1 LEIQAVKELIEKN
14 LKDVSL
20 KIVQQSLL
28 IENVKDLP
36 SVVLFLKE
44 NDALRLD
51 YISSITGADYLKHL
65 ECVYHLYSMEKKGPL
80 VTLRVRCHDRNKPVL
95 PSITPIYRGA
105 EFQEREAYDMY
116 GFIFEGH
123 PDLRRILMWDNFEG
137 FPMRKDY
144 VQEDSETLEHDD
156 IEWLK
161 QHDVKVNDDVQNK
174 ADELKRQNKRAV
186 ASPPTEGEK

>member
-1 LEIQAVKELIEKN
+1 MDIQTVKIAIERN
-14 LKDVSL
+14 LKNISL

-28 IENVKDLP
+28 VENANDLT

-44 NDALRLD
+44 NDAFRLD
-51 YISSITGADYLKHL
+51 YVSSITGADYLKYL
-65 ECVYHLYSMEKKGPL
+65 ECVYHLYSMEKKGLL
-80 VTLRVRCHDRNKPVL
+80 VTLRVRCYDRNNPVL
-95 PSITPIYRGA
+95 PSLTAIYRGA
-105 EFQEREAYDMY
+105 EFQEREAFDMY

-161 QHDVKVNDDVQNK
+161 KHDVTVSEVVKNK
-174 ADELKRQNKRAV
+174 ADELKRENKRAV
-186 ASPPTEGEK
+186 AGPPAEGMK